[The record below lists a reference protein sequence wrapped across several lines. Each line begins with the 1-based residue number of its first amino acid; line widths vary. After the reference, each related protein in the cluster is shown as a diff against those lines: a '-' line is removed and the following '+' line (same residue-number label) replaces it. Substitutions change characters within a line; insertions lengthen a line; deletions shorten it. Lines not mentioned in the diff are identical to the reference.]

1 MDKYK
6 SKSPLSILIAVMIL
20 LGCMAMGSTN
30 ADALEVAGENTGLR
44 IKVSDVLVET
54 DNLGPGDTKSSTM
67 TIFIDPESETS
78 SLRVWLKAEIYKN
91 VLGKEV
97 NGKRGNLDD
106 RLILTIT
113 HENGKELHK
122 GPISKLN
129 KNVLVGDIQK
139 GTPVNLTFT
148 VHLPGEATGN
158 EYQGASLKVRW
169 ILTAQYERKDSEPD
183 PTRPLSRPTDS
194 PRTTIQ
200 PQPPSA
206 GPTDP
211 AAPPKQ
217 DSDTPSGIPE
227 IIEIEDEEI
236 PEGPPGG
243 PETLNKPGEG
253 ETEIIIIKEEEIP
266 KGLPKTGEMPPI
278 IYYGLGAVSIFAG
291 IMLNR
296 RKHKQ

>member
-113 HENGKELHK
+113 HENGKNCTKDRSVSSTKTYL
-122 GPISKLN
+122 
-129 KNVLVGDIQK
+129 LVI
-139 GTPVNLTFT
+139 
-148 VHLPGEATGN
+148 
-158 EYQGASLKVRW
+158 YRKV
-169 ILTAQYERKDSEPD
+169 P
-183 PTRPLSRPTDS
+183 PL
-194 PRTTIQ
+194 I
-200 PQPPSA
+200 
-206 GPTDP
+206 
-211 AAPPKQ
+211 
-217 DSDTPSGIPE
+217 
-227 IIEIEDEEI
+227 
-236 PEGPPGG
+236 
-243 PETLNKPGEG
+243 
-253 ETEIIIIKEEEIP
+253 
-266 KGLPKTGEMPPI
+266 
-278 IYYGLGAVSIFAG
+278 
-291 IMLNR
+291 
-296 RKHKQ
+296 